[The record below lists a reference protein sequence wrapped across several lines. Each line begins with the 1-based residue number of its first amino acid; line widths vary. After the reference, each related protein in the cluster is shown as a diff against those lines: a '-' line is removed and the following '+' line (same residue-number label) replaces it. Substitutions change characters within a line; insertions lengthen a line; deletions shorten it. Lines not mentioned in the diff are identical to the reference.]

1 MTKVL
6 TGGETRRNYNLLVA
20 EGILFTV
27 GLVFFDPNTILPLLM
42 ERLTAS
48 AVLIGFVGAVEPFA
62 KGLIPLLAGNWVNS
76 MPMKKPFLITAMSV
90 GRLPL
95 WILGLSLIWITPANP
110 LFWAA
115 LLLIVQ
121 LLFWFGDSAGDPA
134 WMDMVGKSVPD
145 TRRGR
150 FFATRQVVGGLI
162 SVLGGTL
169 VARILGWDQLVFPAN
184 YGVIVTIA
192 ALIYTANVGTFIG
205 LIERAGKTAP
215 RLPIKELVLALPDYL
230 RRNHAFSL
238 TMVIFLCVNLA
249 RLSLPFYIVFGR
261 HSFGIG
267 EAALGLLIPLQIAGR
282 ILGAASWGWIG
293 DRYGHHWAIRGV
305 AATCTIP
312 PLLALIMA
320 WFNTWIPHLFFFSL
334 LFFFL
339 GFFLEGW
346 SPFINYMLAV
356 VPERQR
362 TLYAG
367 LMGIGNIPVAVA
379 PVLGGL
385 LLQQLGYPFLFV
397 TTAVLTGV
405 GLLIAVRL
413 PRAVPAAEME

>member
-1 MTKVL
+1 MADARK
-6 TGGETRRNYNLLVA
+6 GGETRRNYNLLVA

-48 AVLIGFVGAVEPFA
+48 AILIGVVGAVEPFA

-76 MPMKKPFLITAMSV
+76 LPYKKRFLVTAMSV

-110 LFWAA
+110 LYWAA
-115 LLLIVQ
+115 LLLAVQ
-121 LLFWFGDSAGDPA
+121 LLFWIGDSAGDPA

-145 TRRGR
+145 DRRGR

-162 SVLGGTL
+162 SVLGGAL
-169 VARILGWDQLVFPAN
+169 VARILGWDQLAFPAN
-184 YGVIVTIA
+184 YGVIVTIG
-192 ALIYTANVGTFIG
+192 ALLYTANVGTFVG
-205 LIERAGKTAP
+205 LIERKGNTAP
-215 RLPIKELVLALPDYL
+215 RLPVRQLLPALPDYL
-230 RRNHAFSL
+230 RRSPAFAL
-238 TMVIFLCVNLA
+238 TMLVFLCVNLA

-261 HSFGIG
+261 HVFGIG

-282 ILGAASWGWIG
+282 ILGAAAWGWLG
-293 DRYGHHWAIRGV
+293 DRHGHHWAIRGV
-305 AATCTIP
+305 AAACMVP
-312 PLLALIMA
+312 PVLALVMA
-320 WFNTWIPHLFFFSL
+320 VFNTWIPHMVFFSL
-334 LFFFL
+334 LFFAL

-367 LMGIGNIPVAVA
+367 LMGVGNVPVALA
-379 PVLGGL
+379 PILGGL
-385 LLQQLGYPFLFV
+385 LLQQLGYPLLFIV
-397 TTAVLTGV
+397 TVVLTGS
-405 GLLIAVRL
+405 GLLFALRL
-413 PRAVPAAEME
+413 PEAAPPRASE